1 MERIIKAVSTIAAV
15 GIILMCVCLLD
26 SVQAKAAEIEGQ
38 TVIDIDT
45 VIDYVANDDSLQIY
59 FNDGTGYYWE
69 KEVNASSE
77 FIADECM
84 LYDNDI
90 FLDNIVLP
98 DSNFVDM
105 NMIVDFVTTEYGL
118 QIYFIDGSGYWW
130 ELE

>member
-1 MERIIKAVSTIAAV
+1 MERIIKTVSTIAAV
-15 GIILMCVCLLD
+15 CIILMCVCLLD
-26 SVQAKAAEIEGQ
+26 SVQAKAAEIEEQ
-38 TVIDIDT
+38 TVIDMNT
-45 VIDYVANDDSLQIY
+45 VIDYVADDDSLQIY
-59 FNDGTGYYWE
+59 FIDGTEYYWE
-69 KEVNASSE
+69 KEINVSSE

>member
-1 MERIIKAVSTIAAV
+1 MERIIRTISTIAAV
-15 GIILMCVCLLD
+15 GIILMCVCLFD
-26 SVQAKAAEIEGQ
+26 SVQAKAAEIEEQ

-69 KEVNASSE
+69 KEINVSNQC
-77 FIADECM
+77 IADECILYGNDM
-84 LYDNDI
+84 L
-90 FLDNIVLP
+90 LDSNILL
-98 DSNFVDM
+98 DSNFIDM
-105 NMIVDFVTTEYGL
+105 NMVVDFVATEYGL

>member
-1 MERIIKAVSTIAAV
+1 MERIIKTVSTIAAV
-15 GIILMCVCLLD
+15 GIILMCVCLFD
-26 SVQAKAAEIEGQ
+26 SVQVNAAEIEEQ
-38 TVIDIDT
+38 TVIDMDT
-45 VIDYVANDDSLQIY
+45 VIDYVADDDSLQIY

-84 LYDNDI
+84 LYDN
-90 FLDNIVLP
+90 NILL
-98 DSNFVDM
+98 DSNFIDM
-105 NMIVDFVTTEYGL
+105 NMVVDFVATEYGL